1 MKDKISQVCDYILDR
16 LESGEYR
23 SGETIPS
30 ARKIEKTVD
39 ASFAMI
45 QHAVTTLAQAGILHC
60 VNRQG
65 SIVRENWRDGLLPGN
80 LVLFDPCRPWVSGFP
95 ESPERRTEK
104 FFSLPEN
111 RVEKRCKIQVFIPVL
126 LNVQGGSQFKHSA

>member
-45 QHAVTTLAQAGILHC
+45 QHAVTTLAQAGILHWKH
-60 VNRQG
+60 RAGKLARRFAAGKSG
-65 SIVRENWRDGLLPGN
+65 SLR
-80 LVLFDPCRPWVSGFP
+80 
-95 ESPERRTEK
+95 
-104 FFSLPEN
+104 SLPSMGF
-111 RVEKRCKIQVFIPVL
+111 RIPGTPSEKTSGSPAQHRIFTR
-126 LNVQGGSQFKHSA
+126 NV

>member
-80 LVLFDPCRPWVSGFP
+80 LVLFDPCRPWVSGFRELLQKRLP
-95 ESPERRTEK
+95 DLRLSTG
-104 FFSLPEN
+104 FSRGMFEL
-111 RVEKRCKIQVFIPVL
+111 
-126 LNVQGGSQFKHSA
+126 

>member
-80 LVLFDPCRPWVSGFP
+80 LVLFDPCRPWVSGFRELLQKRLP
-95 ESPERRTEK
+95 DLRLSTGFSRGMFELRTT
-104 FFSLPEN
+104 LH
-111 RVEKRCKIQVFIPVL
+111 
-126 LNVQGGSQFKHSA
+126 VQQYRDE